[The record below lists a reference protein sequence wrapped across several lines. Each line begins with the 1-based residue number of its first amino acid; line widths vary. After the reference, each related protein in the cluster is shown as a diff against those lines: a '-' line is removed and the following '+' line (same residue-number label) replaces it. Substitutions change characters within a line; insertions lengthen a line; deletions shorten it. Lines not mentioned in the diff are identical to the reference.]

1 MSDEVRNRK
10 ERGRG
15 GGRDRE
21 REAIPHTYTHVYIIQ
36 EDIGGGEK
44 GGGKND
50 ASHPTEH

>member
-10 ERGRG
+10 KRGR
-15 GGRDRE
+15 RE
-21 REAIPHTYTHVYIIQ
+21 RERKRSDHPHIYTCIQ
-36 EDIGGGEK
+36 EDTRGGEK